1 MGLYGQ
7 QLRLLMVASALLL
20 GTLSTLSADDF
31 DSFPHPIDDALI
43 GANFKLLERVVLTKE
58 GCIITFEKSLN
69 YWGLELNGQSIGN
82 THLKPEIE
90 FKSGDRLRMLNH
102 PSYAEIRWLKDKDIS
117 GLGIVFKN
125 ENSPSPSSTVS
136 YFFVPVP
143 YSDVPQTYSFSA
155 SFPTRAGT
163 YVVRDW
169 KYTFSIT
176 AFKTRSQGTWGHL
189 YYQDK
194 ELTAPQN
201 TVIDTPV
208 GKFIFL
214 GGLEVMGWGEHG
226 WFNTHVDYN
235 GIRHP
240 LFQPDGKL
248 SATGITDSKNMSV
261 EELIK
266 WNSERRSSNH

>member
-7 QLRLLMVASALLL
+7 KLRLLTVASVVLL
-20 GTLSTLSADDF
+20 GAFSTVSADDF
-31 DSFPHPIDDALI
+31 DSFPHPIDDALV
-43 GANFKLLERVVLTKE
+43 GANFKLLERVTLTKE
-58 GCIITFEKSLN
+58 GCVITFEKSLD

-82 THLKPEIE
+82 THLKPEID
-90 FKSGDRLRMLNH
+90 FKAGDRLRMLNH
-102 PSYAEIRWLKDKDIS
+102 PSDVEIRWLKDKNIS

-125 ENSPSPSSTVS
+125 ENIPSPTSTVS

-143 YSDVPQTYSFSA
+143 YPDIPQTYSFSA

-163 YVVRDW
+163 YVVGDW
-169 KYTFSIT
+169 KYTFSIV
-176 AFKTRSQGTWGHL
+176 AFKTKSQSTWGHL
-189 YYQDK
+189 SYHGK
-194 ELTAPQN
+194 ELAAPQN
-201 TVIDTPV
+201 TIIDTPV

-226 WFNTHVDYN
+226 WFNTRVDYN

-248 SATGITDSKNMSV
+248 SAIGITDSNNMSV
-261 EELIK
+261 EELLK
-266 WNSERRSSNH
+266 WNSKNYPRN